1 MALQCCPLCRR
12 QLPTISAGET
22 LDTRLCEE
30 CQTMVLVAFRGADP
44 IVAASADGVP
54 PGAAIVQGHREASV
68 FDQPHVAVPT
78 FLEQIATVAPRFE
91 QEAQH
96 TMAAEQDAQHPME
109 SAPGACLR
117 FEFIEDEYT
126 ANMIGADLPEVSEN
140 GSSDHGEEL
149 FEEPSTRF
157 TQPTPYDYAEPDE
170 SHLVE
175 EPSAFTKSDSG
186 SSGATLIEDR
196 SEEASA
202 FAKSDSGSSGATLAA
217 DRSEKPTSIGVAS
230 PADPWEDPLPVWDYS
245 QSEWPVLV
253 GPHQQQSFRRPG
265 AAIAAIVLLACAA
278 GFYLLINRPSG
289 PERRA
294 AIDPGRTAQA
304 SAVELGA
311 TVVGSTDS
319 DARKRVAPT
328 LSVPPASAAAQP
340 GETVAREPVTPKESG
355 NAQGRFSL
363 QAAAFPTQ
371 VGADEFAEKLKRT
384 GLPSYVVPAE
394 LARRGRW
401 FRVRVGR
408 FNAQEEAQRF
418 AGEAQ
423 QRARGAGLA
432 LQLIVCQYDQP

>member
-12 QLPTISAGET
+12 QLPTSSADHT
-22 LDTRLCEE
+22 LDTRLCEQ
-30 CQTMVLVAFRGADP
+30 CQTIVLAAFRGADP
-44 IVAASADGVP
+44 IVAASGEVVP
-54 PGAAIVQGHREASV
+54 QGDAIVQVHREASV
-68 FDQPHVAVPT
+68 LDQPPVGAPT
-78 FLEQIATVAPRFE
+78 FVEDIATVAPRFE

-96 TMAAEQDAQHPME
+96 PTASEPRAD
-109 SAPGACLR
+109 LR
-117 FEFIEDEYT
+117 FEFIEDEDP
-126 ANMIGADLPEVSEN
+126 AVAIGPDLSDVSKN
-140 GSSDHGEEL
+140 GSSHHGEGL
-149 FEEPSTRF
+149 FEEFEQSIRF
-157 TQPTPYDYAEPDE
+157 SEPTPHHDYAEPDE
-170 SHLVE
+170 SHPAEEPSAFAKADSGSTGATLVE
-175 EPSAFTKSDSG
+175 DRSEELSAFTKSDSG
-186 SSGATLIEDR
+186 STGATLVEDR
-196 SEEASA
+196 SEES
-202 FAKSDSGSSGATLAA
+202 
-217 DRSEKPTSIGVAS
+217 RSIGVAS
-230 PADPWEDPLPVWDYS
+230 PADPWEDPLPAWDYS

-253 GPHQQQSFRRPG
+253 GPNKQKSFRRLGAPI
-265 AAIAAIVLLACAA
+265 AAIALFACAA

-289 PERRA
+289 PERRTA
-294 AIDPGRTAQA
+294 TDSGRTAQA

-311 TVVGSTDS
+311 TVGASADS
-319 DARKRVAPT
+319 DARKRVVAT
-328 LSVPPASAAAQP
+328 LSEAPASAASQP
-340 GETVAREPVTPKESG
+340 AETVAREPVTPKEST

-432 LQLIVCQYDQP
+432 VQLIVCQYDQP